1 MADHG
6 RNPDQKTPG
15 IGLLAV
21 LLGAVAAGPIMLYG
35 LSATSDS
42 IIAELG
48 ISEAHF
54 GLLAT
59 TCFGAAAIGNA
70 TLGRLADRHSDLS
83 LMAFIFVLAA
93 LALLL
98 VAVPDGFWL
107 LLVAAALSGIA
118 QSFPNGVTNR
128 ILLERVPDTK
138 RIGWVGIKQSGVQVS
153 QLVASLAFPVL
164 ALGIGWRG
172 AALTVAIIPLILLAL
187 TWYSLRTTPL
197 LTAPKTSTDTTLEPE
212 TDTPAEAADPT
223 PGTIPTD
230 TTDTPAEAAHRDPEP
245 GPDRPARHPGM
256 VWALALFGLI
266 NGIGVQATNVYIPLF
281 AVREMGFSLVLGG
294 ATAALAGVIGVIAR
308 VTWARRM
315 AKGASGPRLLLV
327 LAFIAL
333 GGAVLFLIADAAG
346 WALLVWVAVAFHG
359 ISALGVSVV
368 LMAALMRAIPASSM
382 VSASGMV
389 TAGMFFGFALGP
401 LLMGLI
407 VGSPGGFVLGW
418 ITVGITY
425 LLCVVLAFVL
435 IRVSAQRA

>member
-1 MADHG
+1 MADQG
-6 RNPDQKTPG
+6 QQPAQKTPG
-15 IGLLAV
+15 IGLLTV

-70 TLGRLADRHSDLS
+70 TLGRLADRHTDLS
-83 LMAFIFVLAA
+83 LMAFIFVLAT
-93 LALLL
+93 LALVL
-98 VAVPDGFWL
+98 VAVPDGFWML
-107 LLVAAALSGIA
+107 LLAAALSGIA

-172 AALTVAIIPLILLAL
+172 AALTVAIIPLILLAM

-197 LTAPKTSTDTTLEPE
+197 LTAPKSPTDTANEAADLNPDTAETGTPAE
-212 TDTPAEAADPT
+212 TDTPAEAAR
-223 PGTIPTD
+223 
-230 TTDTPAEAAHRDPEP
+230 PAP
-245 GPDRPARHPGM
+245 GPSPARPAKHPGM

-327 LAFIAL
+327 LALIAL
-333 GGAVLFLIADAAG
+333 AGAVLFLIADAAG

-401 LLMGLI
+401 LLMGVI

-425 LLCVVLAFVL
+425 VLCVILAFIL
-435 IRVSAQRA
+435 IRVSSRR

>member
-1 MADHG
+1 MTSH
-6 RNPDQKTPG
+6 DQKAPG
-15 IGLLAV
+15 IGLLTV

-83 LMAFIFVLAA
+83 LMAFIFVLAT

-98 VAVPDGFWL
+98 VAVPDGFPML
-107 LLVAAALSGIA
+107 LLAAALSGIA

-153 QLVASLAFPVL
+153 QLIASLAFPVL
-164 ALGIGWRG
+164 ALGVGWRG
-172 AALTVAIIPLILLAL
+172 AALTIAVIPLILLAM

-197 LTAPKTSTDTTLEPE
+197 LSAPKPASDTAT
-212 TDTPAEAADPT
+212 EAAATT
-223 PGTIPTD
+223 PEPS
-230 TTDTPAEAAHRDPEP
+230 TDTPAEAAHPDPEP
-245 GPDRPARHPGM
+245 APTRPAKHPGM
-256 VWALALFGLI
+256 VWALALFGLT

-327 LAFIAL
+327 LALIAL
-333 GGAVLFLIADAAG
+333 GGAVLFLIADVAA
-346 WALLVWVAVAFHG
+346 WSALVWVAVAFHG

-389 TAGMFFGFALGP
+389 TAGMFCGFALGP
-401 LLMGLI
+401 LLMGVI
-407 VGSPGGFVLGW
+407 VGSPGGFVIGW
-418 ITVGITY
+418 VAVGITY
-425 LLCVVLAFVL
+425 VLCVILALIL
-435 IRVSAQRA
+435 IRVSSRRR

>member
-1 MADHG
+1 MTSY
-6 RNPDQKTPG
+6 DQKTPG
-15 IGLLAV
+15 IGLLTV

-48 ISEAHF
+48 ISEAQF

-83 LMAFIFVLAA
+83 LMAFIFVLAT

-98 VAVPDGFWL
+98 VAVPDGFWML
-107 LLVAAALSGIA
+107 IMAAALSGIA

-153 QLVASLAFPVL
+153 QLIASLAFPVL

-172 AALTVAIIPLILLAL
+172 AALTVAVIPLILLAM

-197 LTAPKTSTDTTLEPE
+197 LALPKTATDTAT
-212 TDTPAEAADPT
+212 
-223 PGTIPTD
+223 
-230 TTDTPAEAAHRDPEP
+230 EAAH
-245 GPDRPARHPGM
+245 PDHEAAPTRPAKHPGM

-266 NGIGVQATNVYIPLF
+266 TGIGVQATNVYMPLF

-315 AKGASGPRLLLV
+315 AKGASGLRLLLV
-327 LAFIAL
+327 LALIAL
-333 GGAVLFLIADAAG
+333 VGAVLFLIADLAG

-368 LMAALMRAIPASSM
+368 LMAALMRVIPASSM

-401 LLMGLI
+401 LLMGII
-407 VGSPGGFVLGW
+407 VGSPGGFILGW

-425 LLCVVLAFVL
+425 VLCVILALIL
-435 IRVSAQRA
+435 IRVSSRR

>member
-1 MADHG
+1 MANQG
-6 RNPDQKTPG
+6 QQPDQKTPG
-15 IGLLAV
+15 IGLLTV

-98 VAVPDGFWL
+98 VAVPDGFWML
-107 LLVAAALSGIA
+107 LAAAALSGIA

-128 ILLERVPDTK
+128 ILLERVPDRK

-172 AALTVAIIPLILLAL
+172 AALTVAIIPLILLAM

-197 LTAPKTSTDTTLEPE
+197 LTAPKSP
-212 TDTPAEAADPT
+212 TDTPAEATRP
-223 PGTIPTD
+223 
-230 TTDTPAEAAHRDPEP
+230 DPEP
-245 GPDRPARHPGM
+245 APTRPAKHPGM

-294 ATAALAGVIGVIAR
+294 ASAALAGVIGVIAR

-327 LAFIAL
+327 LALIAL
-333 GGAVLFLIADAAG
+333 AGAVLFLIADVAG

-401 LLMGLI
+401 LLMGVI

-418 ITVGITY
+418 IAVGITY
-425 LLCVVLAFVL
+425 VLCVILALIL
-435 IRVSAQRA
+435 IRVSSRR

>member
-1 MADHG
+1 MTGH
-6 RNPDQKTPG
+6 DQRAPG
-15 IGLLAV
+15 IGLLTV
-21 LLGAVAAGPIMLYG
+21 LLGAVAAGPILLYG

-83 LMAFIFVLAA
+83 LMAFIFVLAT

-98 VAVPDGFWL
+98 VAVPDGFWML
-107 LLVAAALSGIA
+107 LLAAALSGIA

-128 ILLERVPDTK
+128 ILLERVPDSK

-153 QLVASLAFPVL
+153 QLVASLLFPVL
-164 ALGIGWRG
+164 AIGIGWRG
-172 AALTVAIIPLILLAL
+172 AALTTAIIPLVLLAM
-187 TWYSLRTTPL
+187 TWQSLRTTPL
-197 LTAPKTSTDTTLEPE
+197 LPTAPSKVETSAEEAGTNPPKEE
-212 TDTPAEAADPT
+212 TDTPAEAADRSAEPA
-223 PGTIPTD
+223 
-230 TTDTPAEAAHRDPEP
+230 TT
-245 GPDRPARHPGM
+245 RPAKHPGM
-256 VWALALFGLI
+256 VWALAAFGLI
-266 NGIGVQATNVYIPLF
+266 NGIGVQATNVYMPLF

-315 AKGASGPRLLLV
+315 AKGASGPHLLLI
-327 LAFIAL
+327 LALIAL
-333 GGAVLFLIADAAG
+333 TGAVLFFVADAAG
-346 WALLVWVAVAFHG
+346 CAALVWLAVAFHG

-368 LMAALMRAIPASSM
+368 LMAALMRAIPAASM

-401 LLMGLI
+401 LGMGVI
-407 VGSPGGFVLGW
+407 VGSPGGFELGW
-418 ITVGITY
+418 IAVGITY
-425 LLCVVLAFVL
+425 LLCILLALVL
-435 IRVSAQRA
+435 IRVNSRGRR

>member
-1 MADHG
+1 MTSH
-6 RNPDQKTPG
+6 DQKAPG
-15 IGLLAV
+15 IGLLTV

-83 LMAFIFVLAA
+83 LMAFIFVLAT

-98 VAVPDGFWL
+98 VAVPDGFPML
-107 LLVAAALSGIA
+107 LLAAALSGIA

-153 QLVASLAFPVL
+153 QLIASLAFPVL
-164 ALGIGWRG
+164 ALGVGWRG
-172 AALTVAIIPLILLAL
+172 AALTIAVIPLILLAM

-197 LTAPKTSTDTTLEPE
+197 LSAPKPASDTAT
-212 TDTPAEAADPT
+212 EAAATT
-223 PGTIPTD
+223 PEPS
-230 TTDTPAEAAHRDPEP
+230 TDTPAEAAHPDPEP
-245 GPDRPARHPGM
+245 APTRPAKHPGM

-294 ATAALAGVIGVIAR
+294 AAAALAGVIGVIAR

-327 LAFIAL
+327 LALIAL
-333 GGAVLFLIADAAG
+333 AGAVLFLIADAAG
-346 WALLVWVAVAFHG
+346 WALLVWAAVAFHG

-389 TAGMFFGFALGP
+389 TAGMFCGFALGP
-401 LLMGLI
+401 LLMGVI
-407 VGSPGGFVLGW
+407 VGSPGGFVIGW
-418 ITVGITY
+418 VAVGITY
-425 LLCVVLAFVL
+425 VLCVILALIL
-435 IRVSAQRA
+435 IRVSSRRR

>member
-15 IGLLAV
+15 IGLLTV

-172 AALTVAIIPLILLAL
+172 AALTVAIIPLILLAM
-187 TWYSLRTTPL
+187 TWYSLRITPL
-197 LTAPKTSTDTTLEPE
+197 LTAPKPS

-223 PGTIPTD
+223 PTAPN
-230 TTDTPAEAAHRDPEP
+230 DTPAEAARRDPEP
-245 GPDRPARHPGM
+245 GPARPAKHPGM

-327 LAFIAL
+327 LALIAL

-401 LLMGLI
+401 LLMGII

-435 IRVSAQRA
+435 IRVSARRA

>member
-1 MADHG
+1 MTDH
-6 RNPDQKTPG
+6 DQNAPG
-15 IGLLAV
+15 IGLLTV
-21 LLGAVAAGPIMLYG
+21 LLGAVAAGPILLYG

-59 TCFGAAAIGNA
+59 TCFGAAAIGSA

-83 LMAFIFVLAA
+83 LMAFIFVLST

-98 VAVPDGFWL
+98 VAVPDGFWML
-107 LLVAAALSGIA
+107 LLAAALSGIA

-128 ILLERVPDTK
+128 ILLERVPTVR

-153 QLVASLAFPVL
+153 QLIASLLFPVL
-164 ALGIGWRG
+164 AIGIGWRG
-172 AALTVAIIPLILLAL
+172 AALTVAIIPLILLAM
-187 TWYSLRTTPL
+187 TWRSLRTTPL
-197 LTAPKTSTDTTLEPE
+197 LPTAPSTVDTDTVDNAA
-212 TDTPAEAADPT
+212 TDTPAEAADRPAE
-223 PGTIPTD
+223 PIPTS
-230 TTDTPAEAAHRDPEP
+230 
-245 GPDRPARHPGM
+245 PARHPGM
-256 VWALALFGLI
+256 VWALAVFGLI
-266 NGIGVQATNVYIPLF
+266 NGIGVQATNVYMPLF
-281 AVREMGFSLVLGG
+281 AVREMDFSLVLGG

-315 AKGASGPRLLLV
+315 AKGASGLRLLLV
-327 LAFIAL
+327 LALIAL
-333 GGAVLFLIADAAG
+333 VGAVLFLIADLAG

-368 LMAALMRAIPASSM
+368 LMAALMRVIPASSM

-401 LLMGLI
+401 LLMGII
-407 VGSPGGFVLGW
+407 VGSPGGFILGW

-425 LLCVVLAFVL
+425 VLCVILAFIL
-435 IRVSAQRA
+435 IRVSSRR

>member
-6 RNPDQKTPG
+6 RKLDQKPPG
-15 IGLLAV
+15 IGLLTV
-21 LLGAVAAGPIMLYG
+21 LLGAVAAGPILLYG

-59 TCFGAAAIGNA
+59 TCFGAAAVGSA

-83 LMAFIFVLAA
+83 LMAFIFVLSA

-98 VAVPDGFWL
+98 VAVPDGFGML
-107 LLVAAALSGIA
+107 LLAAGLSGIA

-128 ILLERVPDTK
+128 ILLERVPDIK

-172 AALTVAIIPLILLAL
+172 AALTVAIIPLILLAM

-197 LTAPKTSTDTTLEPE
+197 LTTSKTSTDTPADAADLNPDIAE
-212 TDTPAEAADPT
+212 TDTPAEAARPD
-223 PGTIPTD
+223 
-230 TTDTPAEAAHRDPEP
+230 P
-245 GPDRPARHPGM
+245 GPSPTRPARHPGM

-266 NGIGVQATNVYIPLF
+266 NGIGVQATNVYMPLF
-281 AVREMGFSLVLGG
+281 AVREMSFSLVLGG

-315 AKGASGPRLLLV
+315 AKGASGPHLLLV
-327 LAFIAL
+327 LALIAL
-333 GGAVLFLIADAAG
+333 AGAVLFLIADAAG

-368 LMAALMRAIPASSM
+368 LMAALMRAIPAASM
-382 VSASGMV
+382 ASASGVV

-401 LLMGLI
+401 LLMGVI
-407 VGSPGGFVLGW
+407 VGSPGGFELGW
-418 ITVGITY
+418 IAVGATY
-425 LLCVVLAFVL
+425 LLCVILALIL
-435 IRVSAQRA
+435 IRSSSRRS

>member
-1 MADHG
+1 MTNH
-6 RNPDQKTPG
+6 DQKPPG
-15 IGLLAV
+15 IGLLTV

-153 QLVASLAFPVL
+153 QLVASLAFPAL

-172 AALTVAIIPLILLAL
+172 AALTVAIIPLILLAM

-197 LTAPKTSTDTTLEPE
+197 LIAPKPSTDAPEPA
-212 TDTPAEAADPT
+212 TDTPT
-223 PGTIPTD
+223 
-230 TTDTPAEAAHRDPEP
+230 EAAHPDPELAST
-245 GPDRPARHPGM
+245 RPARHPGM

-281 AVREMGFSLVLGG
+281 AVREAGFSLVLGG
-294 ATAALAGVIGVIAR
+294 AAAALAGVIGVIAR

-315 AKGASGPRLLLV
+315 ANGASGPRLLLG
-327 LAFIAL
+327 LALIAL
-333 GGAVLFLIADAAG
+333 VGAVLFLVADTAG

-401 LLMGLI
+401 LLMGII

-425 LLCVVLAFVL
+425 VLCMILALIL
-435 IRVSAQRA
+435 IRVTSRGRR

>member
-6 RNPDQKTPG
+6 RKLDQKPPG
-15 IGLLAV
+15 IGLLTV
-21 LLGAVAAGPIMLYG
+21 LLGAVAAGPILLYG

-59 TCFGAAAIGNA
+59 TCFGAAAVGSA

-83 LMAFIFVLAA
+83 LMAFIFVLSA

-98 VAVPDGFWL
+98 VAVPDGFGML
-107 LLVAAALSGIA
+107 LLAAGLSGIA

-128 ILLERVPDTK
+128 ILLERVPDIK

-172 AALTVAIIPLILLAL
+172 AALTVAIILLAM

-197 LTAPKTSTDTTLEPE
+197 LTAPKTSTDTPAEAADPNPDIAE
-212 TDTPAEAADPT
+212 TDTPAEAARPD
-223 PGTIPTD
+223 
-230 TTDTPAEAAHRDPEP
+230 P
-245 GPDRPARHPGM
+245 GPSPTRAARHPGM

-266 NGIGVQATNVYIPLF
+266 NGIGVQATNVYMPLF
-281 AVREMGFSLVLGG
+281 AVREMSFSLVLGG

-315 AKGASGPRLLLV
+315 AKGASGPHLLLV
-327 LAFIAL
+327 LALIAL
-333 GGAVLFLIADAAG
+333 AGAVLFLIADAAG

-368 LMAALMRAIPASSM
+368 LMAALMRAIPAASM
-382 VSASGMV
+382 ATASGVV

-401 LLMGLI
+401 LLMGVI
-407 VGSPGGFVLGW
+407 VGSPGGFELGW
-418 ITVGITY
+418 IAVGATY
-425 LLCVVLAFVL
+425 LLCVILALIL
-435 IRVSAQRA
+435 IRSSSRRS

>member
-245 GPDRPARHPGM
+245 GPDR
-256 VWALALFGLI
+256 
-266 NGIGVQATNVYIPLF
+266 
-281 AVREMGFSLVLGG
+281 
-294 ATAALAGVIGVIAR
+294 
-308 VTWARRM
+308 
-315 AKGASGPRLLLV
+315 
-327 LAFIAL
+327 
-333 GGAVLFLIADAAG
+333 
-346 WALLVWVAVAFHG
+346 
-359 ISALGVSVV
+359 
-368 LMAALMRAIPASSM
+368 
-382 VSASGMV
+382 
-389 TAGMFFGFALGP
+389 
-401 LLMGLI
+401 
-407 VGSPGGFVLGW
+407 
-418 ITVGITY
+418 
-425 LLCVVLAFVL
+425 
-435 IRVSAQRA
+435 

>member
-1 MADHG
+1 MADQG
-6 RNPDQKTPG
+6 QQPDQKTPG
-15 IGLLAV
+15 IGLLTV

-70 TLGRLADRHSDLS
+70 TLGRLADRHTDLS
-83 LMAFIFVLAA
+83 LMAFIFVLAT
-93 LALLL
+93 LALVL
-98 VAVPDGFWL
+98 VAVPDGFWML
-107 LLVAAALSGIA
+107 LLAAALSGIA

-172 AALTVAIIPLILLAL
+172 AALTVAIIPLILLAM

-197 LTAPKTSTDTTLEPE
+197 LTAPKSPTDTANEAADLNPDTAETGTPAE
-212 TDTPAEAADPT
+212 TDTPAEAAR
-223 PGTIPTD
+223 
-230 TTDTPAEAAHRDPEP
+230 PAP
-245 GPDRPARHPGM
+245 GPSPARPAKHPGM

-327 LAFIAL
+327 LALIAL
-333 GGAVLFLIADAAG
+333 VGAVLFLIADAAG

-401 LLMGLI
+401 LLMGVI

-425 LLCVVLAFVL
+425 VLCVILAFIL
-435 IRVSAQRA
+435 IRVSSRR

>member
-1 MADHG
+1 MTSY
-6 RNPDQKTPG
+6 DQKTPG
-15 IGLLAV
+15 IGLLTV

-48 ISEAHF
+48 ISEAQF

-83 LMAFIFVLAA
+83 LMAFIFVLAT

-98 VAVPDGFWL
+98 VAVPDGFWML
-107 LLVAAALSGIA
+107 IMAAALSGIA

-153 QLVASLAFPVL
+153 QLIASLAFPVL

-172 AALTVAIIPLILLAL
+172 AAVTVAVIPLILLAM

-197 LTAPKTSTDTTLEPE
+197 LALPKTATDTAT
-212 TDTPAEAADPT
+212 
-223 PGTIPTD
+223 
-230 TTDTPAEAAHRDPEP
+230 EAAH
-245 GPDRPARHPGM
+245 PDHEAAPTRPAKHPGM

-266 NGIGVQATNVYIPLF
+266 NGIGVQATNVYMPLF

-315 AKGASGPRLLLV
+315 AKGASGLRLLLV
-327 LAFIAL
+327 LALIAL
-333 GGAVLFLIADAAG
+333 VGAVLFLIADLAG

-368 LMAALMRAIPASSM
+368 LMAALMRVIPASSM

-401 LLMGLI
+401 LLMGII
-407 VGSPGGFVLGW
+407 VGSPGGFILGW

-425 LLCVVLAFVL
+425 VLCVILAFIL
-435 IRVSAQRA
+435 IRVSSRR

>member
-6 RNPDQKTPG
+6 RKLDQKPPG
-15 IGLLAV
+15 IGLLTV
-21 LLGAVAAGPIMLYG
+21 LLGAVAAGPILLYG

-59 TCFGAAAIGNA
+59 TCFGAAAVGSA

-83 LMAFIFVLAA
+83 LMAFIFLLSA

-98 VAVPDGFWL
+98 VAVPDGFGTL
-107 LLVAAALSGIA
+107 LLAAGLSGIA

-128 ILLERVPDTK
+128 ILLERVPDIK

-153 QLVASLAFPVL
+153 QLVASLSFPVL

-172 AALTVAIIPLILLAL
+172 AALTVAIIPLILLAM

-197 LTAPKTSTDTTLEPE
+197 LTAPKTSSDTPAEAADLNPDIAE
-212 TDTPAEAADPT
+212 TDTPAEAARPD
-223 PGTIPTD
+223 
-230 TTDTPAEAAHRDPEP
+230 P
-245 GPDRPARHPGM
+245 GPSPTRPARHPGM

-266 NGIGVQATNVYIPLF
+266 NGIGVQATNVYMPLF
-281 AVREMGFSLVLGG
+281 AVREMSFSLVLGG

-315 AKGASGPRLLLV
+315 AKGASGPHLLLV
-327 LAFIAL
+327 LALIAL
-333 GGAVLFLIADAAG
+333 AGAVLFLIADTAG
-346 WALLVWVAVAFHG
+346 WGLLVWVAVAFHG

-368 LMAALMRAIPASSM
+368 LMAALMRAIPAASM
-382 VSASGMV
+382 ASASGVV

-401 LLMGLI
+401 LLIGVI
-407 VGSPGGFVLGW
+407 VGSPGGFELGW
-418 ITVGITY
+418 SAVGATY
-425 LLCVVLAFVL
+425 LLCVILALIL
-435 IRVSAQRA
+435 IRSSSRRS

>member
-1 MADHG
+1 MADQG
-6 RNPDQKTPG
+6 QQPDQKTPG
-15 IGLLAV
+15 IGLLTV

-70 TLGRLADRHSDLS
+70 TLGRLADRHTDLS

-93 LALLL
+93 VALVL
-98 VAVPDGFWL
+98 VAVPDGFWML
-107 LLVAAALSGIA
+107 LLAAALSGIA

-172 AALTVAIIPLILLAL
+172 AALTVAIIPLVLLAM

-197 LTAPKTSTDTTLEPE
+197 LTAPKTSTDT
-212 TDTPAEAADPT
+212 ANEAADHDNAQT
-223 PGTIPTD
+223 GTTG
-230 TTDTPAEAAHRDPEP
+230 TPAEAAHTEPEP
-245 GPDRPARHPGM
+245 APTRPAKHPGM

-281 AVREMGFSLVLGG
+281 AVREMGFNLVLGG

-327 LAFIAL
+327 LALIAL
-333 GGAVLFLIADAAG
+333 AGAVLFLIADVAG

-401 LLMGLI
+401 LLMGVI

-418 ITVGITY
+418 IAVGITY
-425 LLCVVLAFVL
+425 VLCVILALIL
-435 IRVSAQRA
+435 IRVSSRR

>member
-1 MADHG
+1 MADQG
-6 RNPDQKTPG
+6 QQPDQKTPG
-15 IGLLAV
+15 IGLLTV

-70 TLGRLADRHSDLS
+70 TLGRLADRHTDLS
-83 LMAFIFVLAA
+83 LMAFIFVLAT
-93 LALLL
+93 LALVL
-98 VAVPDGFWL
+98 VAVPDGFWML
-107 LLVAAALSGIA
+107 LLAAALSGIA

-172 AALTVAIIPLILLAL
+172 AALTVAIIPLILLAM

-197 LTAPKTSTDTTLEPE
+197 LTAPKSSTDTANEAADVNPDTAETGTPAE
-212 TDTPAEAADPT
+212 TDTPAEAA
-223 PGTIPTD
+223 
-230 TTDTPAEAAHRDPEP
+230 RP
-245 GPDRPARHPGM
+245 GPGPSPARPAKHPGM

-327 LAFIAL
+327 LALIAL

-401 LLMGLI
+401 LLMGII

-418 ITVGITY
+418 IAVGATY
-425 LLCVVLAFVL
+425 VLCVILAFIL
-435 IRVSAQRA
+435 IRVSSRR

>member
-1 MADHG
+1 MTSY
-6 RNPDQKTPG
+6 DQKTPG
-15 IGLLAV
+15 IGLLTV

-48 ISEAHF
+48 ISEAQF

-83 LMAFIFVLAA
+83 LMAFIFVLAT

-98 VAVPDGFWL
+98 VAVPVGFWML
-107 LLVAAALSGIA
+107 IMAAALSGIA

-153 QLVASLAFPVL
+153 QLIASLAFPVL

-172 AALTVAIIPLILLAL
+172 AAVTVAVIPLILLAM

-197 LTAPKTSTDTTLEPE
+197 LALPKTATDTAT
-212 TDTPAEAADPT
+212 
-223 PGTIPTD
+223 
-230 TTDTPAEAAHRDPEP
+230 EAAH
-245 GPDRPARHPGM
+245 PDHEAAPTRPAKHPGM

-266 NGIGVQATNVYIPLF
+266 NGIGVQATNVYMPLF

-315 AKGASGPRLLLV
+315 AKGASGLRLLLV
-327 LAFIAL
+327 LALIAL
-333 GGAVLFLIADAAG
+333 VGAVLFLIADLAG

-368 LMAALMRAIPASSM
+368 LMAALMRVIPASSM

-401 LLMGLI
+401 LLMGII
-407 VGSPGGFVLGW
+407 VGSPGGFILGW

-425 LLCVVLAFVL
+425 VLCVILAFIL
-435 IRVSAQRA
+435 IRVSSRR

>member
-1 MADHG
+1 MVDHG
-6 RNPDQKTPG
+6 RKLDQKPPG
-15 IGLLAV
+15 IGLLTV
-21 LLGAVAAGPIMLYG
+21 LLGAVAAGPILLYG

-59 TCFGAAAIGNA
+59 TCFGAAAVGSA

-83 LMAFIFVLAA
+83 LMAFIFVLSA

-98 VAVPDGFWL
+98 VAVPDGFGTL
-107 LLVAAALSGIA
+107 LLAAGLSGIA

-128 ILLERVPDTK
+128 ILLERVPDIK

-172 AALTVAIIPLILLAL
+172 AALTVAIIPLILLAM

-197 LTAPKTSTDTTLEPE
+197 LTAPKTSS
-212 TDTPAEAADPT
+212 DTPAEAARPD
-223 PGTIPTD
+223 
-230 TTDTPAEAAHRDPEP
+230 P
-245 GPDRPARHPGM
+245 GPSPTRPARHPGM

-266 NGIGVQATNVYIPLF
+266 NGIGVQATNVYMPLF
-281 AVREMGFSLVLGG
+281 AVREMSFSLVLGG
-294 ATAALAGVIGVIAR
+294 ATAALAGIIGVIAR

-315 AKGASGPRLLLV
+315 AKGASGPHLLLV
-327 LAFIAL
+327 LALIAL
-333 GGAVLFLIADAAG
+333 AGAVLFLIADAAG
-346 WALLVWVAVAFHG
+346 WGLLVWVAVAFHG

-368 LMAALMRAIPASSM
+368 LMAALMRAIPAASM
-382 VSASGMV
+382 ASASGVV

-401 LLMGLI
+401 LLMGVV
-407 VGSPGGFVLGW
+407 VGSPGGFELGW
-418 ITVGITY
+418 VAVGATY
-425 LLCVVLAFVL
+425 LLCVILALIL
-435 IRVSAQRA
+435 IRSSSRRS

>member
-1 MADHG
+1 MTS
-6 RNPDQKTPG
+6 RDQKAPG
-15 IGLLAV
+15 IGLLTV

-35 LSATSDS
+35 LSATSDA

-83 LMAFIFVLAA
+83 LMAFIFVLAT

-98 VAVPDGFWL
+98 VAVPDGFPML
-107 LLVAAALSGIA
+107 LLAAALSGIA

-153 QLVASLAFPVL
+153 QLIASLAFPVL
-164 ALGIGWRG
+164 ALGVGWRG
-172 AALTVAIIPLILLAL
+172 AALTIAVIPLILLAM
-187 TWYSLRTTPL
+187 TWYSVRTTPL
-197 LTAPKTSTDTTLEPE
+197 LSAPKPASDTAAESAATTPKPS
-212 TDTPAEAADPT
+212 TDTPAEAAQP
-223 PGTIPTD
+223 
-230 TTDTPAEAAHRDPEP
+230 DPEP
-245 GPDRPARHPGM
+245 APTRPAKHPGM

-294 ATAALAGVIGVIAR
+294 AAAALAGVIGVIAR

-327 LAFIAL
+327 LALIAL
-333 GGAVLFLIADAAG
+333 AGAVLFLIADAAG
-346 WALLVWVAVAFHG
+346 WALLVWAAVAFHG

-401 LLMGLI
+401 LLMGII

-425 LLCVVLAFVL
+425 ALCVILALIL
-435 IRVSAQRA
+435 IRVSSRRR

>member
-1 MADHG
+1 MTSY
-6 RNPDQKTPG
+6 DQKTPG
-15 IGLLAV
+15 IGLLTV

-48 ISEAHF
+48 ISEAQF

-83 LMAFIFVLAA
+83 LMAFIFVLAT

-98 VAVPDGFWL
+98 VAVPDGFWML
-107 LLVAAALSGIA
+107 IMAAALSGIA

-153 QLVASLAFPVL
+153 QLIASLAFPVL

-172 AALTVAIIPLILLAL
+172 AAVTVAVIPLILLAM

-197 LTAPKTSTDTTLEPE
+197 LALPKTATDTAT
-212 TDTPAEAADPT
+212 
-223 PGTIPTD
+223 
-230 TTDTPAEAAHRDPEP
+230 EAAH
-245 GPDRPARHPGM
+245 PDHEAAPTRPAKHPGM

-266 NGIGVQATNVYIPLF
+266 NGIGVQATNVYMPLF

-315 AKGASGPRLLLV
+315 AKGASGLRLLLV
-327 LAFIAL
+327 LALIAL
-333 GGAVLFLIADAAG
+333 VGAVLFLIADLAG

-368 LMAALMRAIPASSM
+368 LMAALMRVIPASSM
-382 VSASGMV
+382 ASASGMV

-401 LLMGLI
+401 LLMGII
-407 VGSPGGFVLGW
+407 VGSPGGFILGW

-425 LLCVVLAFVL
+425 VLCVILAFIL
-435 IRVSAQRA
+435 IRVSSRR

>member
-1 MADHG
+1 MADQG
-6 RNPDQKTPG
+6 QQPDQKTPG

-98 VAVPDGFWL
+98 VAVPDGFWML
-107 LLVAAALSGIA
+107 LAAAALSGIA

-172 AALTVAIIPLILLAL
+172 AALTVAIIPLILLAM

-197 LTAPKTSTDTTLEPE
+197 LTAPKSP
-212 TDTPAEAADPT
+212 TDTPAEATRP
-223 PGTIPTD
+223 
-230 TTDTPAEAAHRDPEP
+230 DPEP
-245 GPDRPARHPGM
+245 APTRPAKHPGM

-294 ATAALAGVIGVIAR
+294 ASAALAGVIGVIAR

-327 LAFIAL
+327 LALIAL
-333 GGAVLFLIADAAG
+333 AGAVLFLIADVAG

-401 LLMGLI
+401 LLMGVI

-418 ITVGITY
+418 IAVGITY
-425 LLCVVLAFVL
+425 VLCVILALIL
-435 IRVSAQRA
+435 IRVSSRR

>member
-1 MADHG
+1 MAS
-6 RNPDQKTPG
+6 RDQKAPG
-15 IGLLAV
+15 IGLLTV

-59 TCFGAAAIGNA
+59 ICFGAAAIGNA

-83 LMAFIFVLAA
+83 LMAFIFVLAT

-98 VAVPDGFWL
+98 VAVPDGFPML
-107 LLVAAALSGIA
+107 LLAAALSGIA

-172 AALTVAIIPLILLAL
+172 AALTVAIIPLILLAM
-187 TWYSLRTTPL
+187 TWYSLRTTLL
-197 LTAPKTSTDTTLEPE
+197 LTAPKS
-212 TDTPAEAADPT
+212 PADAANEAAGLNPDT
-223 PGTIPTD
+223 AETD
-230 TTDTPAEAAHRDPEP
+230 TTDTPAEAAHPDPEP
-245 GPDRPARHPGM
+245 ASARPARHPGM

-294 ATAALAGVIGVIAR
+294 AAAALAGVIGVIAR

-327 LAFIAL
+327 LALIAL
-333 GGAVLFLIADAAG
+333 AGAVLFLIADAAG
-346 WALLVWVAVAFHG
+346 WALLVWAAVAFHG

-389 TAGMFFGFALGP
+389 TAGMFCGFALGP
-401 LLMGLI
+401 LLMGVI
-407 VGSPGGFVLGW
+407 VGSPGGFVIGW
-418 ITVGITY
+418 VAVGITY
-425 LLCVVLAFVL
+425 VLCVILALIL
-435 IRVSAQRA
+435 IRVSSRRR

>member
-1 MADHG
+1 MTKH
-6 RNPDQKTPG
+6 DQKTPG
-15 IGLLAV
+15 IGLLTV

-35 LSATSDS
+35 LSATSDA

-83 LMAFIFVLAA
+83 LMAFIFVLSA

-98 VAVPDGFWL
+98 VAVPDGFWML
-107 LLVAAALSGIA
+107 LLAAALSGIA

-128 ILLERVPDTK
+128 ILLERVPDSK

-172 AALTVAIIPLILLAL
+172 AALTVAIIPLILLAM
-187 TWYSLRTTPL
+187 TWSSLRTTPL
-197 LTAPKTSTDTTLEPE
+197 LSAPNPAADTS
-212 TDTPAEAADPT
+212 AEAV
-223 PGTIPTD
+223 
-230 TTDTPAEAAHRDPEP
+230 R
-245 GPDRPARHPGM
+245 PDREPAPSRPAKHPGM

-294 ATAALAGVIGVIAR
+294 ATAALAGVVGVIAR

-327 LAFIAL
+327 LALIAL
-333 GGAVLFLIADAAG
+333 TGAVLFLIADSAG

-368 LMAALMRAIPASSM
+368 LMAALMRAIPAASM

-389 TAGMFFGFALGP
+389 TAGMFCGFALGP
-401 LLMGLI
+401 LLMGVI
-407 VGSPGGFVLGW
+407 VGSPGGFVIGW
-418 ITVGITY
+418 VAVGITY
-425 LLCVVLAFVL
+425 VLCVILALIL
-435 IRVSAQRA
+435 IRVSSRRR